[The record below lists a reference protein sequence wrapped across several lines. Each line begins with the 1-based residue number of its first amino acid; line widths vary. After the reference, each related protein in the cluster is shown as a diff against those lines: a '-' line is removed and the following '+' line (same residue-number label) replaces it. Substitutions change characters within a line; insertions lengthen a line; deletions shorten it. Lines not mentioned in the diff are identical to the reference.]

1 MPDIFPNTFLCGVQK
16 AGTTTL
22 DDWLS
27 QHPQIYCYDSLKDVH
42 LFYRFKNRDEIINRL
57 KLETPAYNN
66 EPVVLQSAVNYIFYP
81 SMMEAIASYKP
92 DAKLIV
98 ILRNPMDRAVSAYH
112 YFKKMRRETRN
123 IKEALLYT
131 PKDNFEFS
139 HDNSDFTYIEHGLY
153 HKQISDALKYFT
165 KDQLLVLDY
174 AQLAR
179 DPQSMLRKLY
189 SFLGVDENFVPDLSP
204 KNVTGEVKSD
214 FVQNKMLSHNKYRK
228 WIVDHLIDPIFP
240 VNKRKQLKRRIFEMN
255 TAKGKSPVPLTEE
268 TKKESDEIKR
278 QLRSYFEEDTA
289 KLDALLGTDFS
300 RQWFAKKEAGV

>member
-1 MPDIFPNTFLCGVQK
+1 MPDIFPNTFLCGIQK

-42 LFYRFKNRDEIINRL
+42 LFYRFKNRDEIMKRL
-57 KLETPAYNN
+57 AIETPAYNN

-81 SMMEAIASYKP
+81 SMMQAIASYRP

-112 YFKKMRRETRN
+112 YFKKMRRETRSM
-123 IKEALLYT
+123 KEALLYA

-153 HKQISDALKYFT
+153 CRQIHEALKYFS
-165 KDQLLVLDY
+165 KEQLLVLDY
-174 AQLAR
+174 AQLAK
-179 DPQSMLRKLY
+179 DPDTMLRKLY
-189 SFLGVDENFVPDLSP
+189 SFLGVDENFKPDLSP

-228 WIVDHLIDPIFP
+228 WFVDNIIDPIFP

-255 TAKGKSPVPLTEE
+255 TAKGKSPVPVTEE
-268 TKKESDEIKR
+268 TKEEINEIKK
-278 QLRSYFEEDTA
+278 QLQPYFEDDSA
-289 KLDALLGTDFS
+289 KLDLLLGTNFCG
-300 RQWFAKKEAGV
+300 QWFAKREANV